1 MTGKSASFL
10 EMQQA
15 IIRYIQSNIPKDP
28 NKAHIGK
35 VQDGRVIIGNSS
47 YLYVPTVDL
56 YFGNGDKVACLRPDN
71 TNSAVV
77 VGVM

>member
-1 MTGKSASFL
+1 MKGNSASIL

-15 IIRYIQSNIPKDP
+15 IIRYIGSNIPPDP

-35 VQDGRVIIGNSS
+35 VQDGRVVIGNAA
-47 YLYVPTVDL
+47 YHYVPTVDT
-56 YFGNGDKVACLRPDN
+56 YFGNGDKVACLRPNN
-71 TNSAVV
+71 TNSAIV